1 MLDMKLIL
9 NDTQAVKDAIH
20 KREMNLD
27 DTVDAIVQL
36 DAQRRELIGN
46 VEKMKA
52 ERNACSKKIPQMKK
66 AGDYSTE
73 LMASMKKLADTIKE
87 QDAKLASL
95 QEELQNLMY
104 SLPNLPGNDVQAGKE
119 QNIPDHT
126 FGEKPQFSFTPKNH
140 VDLCE
145 SLGLID
151 YERGA
156 KLGGN
161 GAWIYRGMGSRGM
174 GAFELLYQR
183 TSG

>member
-66 AGDYSTE
+66 AGEDTTE

-87 QDAKLASL
+87 YPRSYLWRKAGIFLYA
-95 QEELQNLMY
+95 EEPCGPVREL
-104 SLPNLPGNDVQAGKE
+104 G
-119 QNIPDHT
+119 PD
-126 FGEKPQFSFTPKNH
+126 
-140 VDLCE
+140 
-145 SLGLID
+145 
-151 YERGA
+151 
-156 KLGGN
+156 
-161 GAWIYRGMGSRGM
+161 
-174 GAFELLYQR
+174 
-183 TSG
+183 

>member
-1 MLDMKLIL
+1 MLDLKRIL

-66 AGDYSTE
+66 AGEDTTE

-87 QDAKLASL
+87 QDAKLTAL

-104 SLPNLPGNDVQAGKE
+104 SLPNLPGDDVQAGGKE

-126 FGEKPQFSFTPKNH
+126 FGEKPEFSFTPKNH
-140 VDLCE
+140 EIGRAHV
-145 SLGLID
+145 
-151 YERGA
+151 
-156 KLGGN
+156 
-161 GAWIYRGMGSRGM
+161 
-174 GAFELLYQR
+174 
-183 TSG
+183 